1 MRPGRVTIAVI
12 AAASVLLAAAPEA
25 PAPHTSKSCGLIAKG
40 SRDYRVK
47 ARAVKCR
54 FARRW
59 VKRYLGSG
67 AEASGFDCVK
77 TDGGVAPFYCTKGEV
92 KAYWAERL

>member
-1 MRPGRVTIAVI
+1 MRRAKIALAVV
-12 AAASVLLAAAPEA
+12 AAAGVLLTVPAEA
-25 PAPHTSKSCGLIAKG
+25 PAPHVSKSCGVISKG

-47 ARAVKCR
+47 ARAVRCR

-59 VKRYLGSG
+59 VKRYFRSRSEARGFNCIRTSG
-67 AEASGFDCVK
+67 GR
-77 TDGGVAPFYCTKGEV
+77 APFYCTKGEV